1 MLKRLIPSIILL
13 GLLLISVYFA
23 QKYYNK
29 PEIPELYSVPVFEFA
44 SQQGGTFSN
53 KNFDNKITVVDFI
66 FTNCPGICPLMGR
79 TMSGLYDEYSDEE
92 NVQFVSFSVDPDR
105 DSLDV
110 LKRYAQKWNVTDNR
124 WHFLRT
130 QKDKIQNLY
139 EKGFKLGGE
148 LPYGHSGSFVLVDQ
162 KGVIRGYFGYS
173 DEDAINTLR
182 EDISV
187 LLDEI

>member
-29 PEIPELYSVPVFEFA
+29 PEIPELYSVPAFEFA

-53 KNFDNKITVVDFI
+53 KNFDDKITVVDFI

-182 EDISV
+182 EDISA